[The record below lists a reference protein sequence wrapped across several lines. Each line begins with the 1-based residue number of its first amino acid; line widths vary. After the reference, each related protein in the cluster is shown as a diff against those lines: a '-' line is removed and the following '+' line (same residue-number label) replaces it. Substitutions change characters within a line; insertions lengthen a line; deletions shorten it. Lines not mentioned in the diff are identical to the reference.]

1 MNASDAAAT
10 AVKNFIILMYF
21 GLTAAKIISF
31 LRNLSFR
38 IRHDSYGSASSMSIA
53 WTLNMVVTLSP
64 LTKYRIS

>member
-10 AVKNFIILMYF
+10 AGKNFIILIYF

-31 LRNLSFR
+31 LRNPSFR
-38 IRHDSYGSASSMSIA
+38 IRYDSYGSASSMSMA